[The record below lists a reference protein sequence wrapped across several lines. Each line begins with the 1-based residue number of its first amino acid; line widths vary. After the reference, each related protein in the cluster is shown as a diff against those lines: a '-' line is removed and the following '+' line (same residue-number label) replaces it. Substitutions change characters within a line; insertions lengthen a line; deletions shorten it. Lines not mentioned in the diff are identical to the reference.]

1 MSKTLFGTDG
11 VRGVAN
17 QDLSPELALALGRVA
32 AAFAVE
38 RDGRPRILLG
48 RDTRLSSTMLE
59 SAFAAGCCSSG
70 CEVFQ
75 AGVIPTGTL
84 ARFVREDGYS
94 MGAMVSAS
102 HNPAEDNGIKLIG
115 SDGRKLPD
123 ELELEFEK
131 RLHAEGAPRA
141 EPHAI
146 GTVSA
151 LDGLLE
157 RHIEWTR
164 SVFPARLHGL
174 RVLVDCAHGAATE
187 WARPVLEAAGA
198 EVVELGVQP
207 NGLNINA
214 EGGAT
219 KPEYLLRAT
228 LEAKAQVGL
237 AFDGDADRV
246 VLADEKGRLV
256 NGDHILALWALHRK
270 RLGTLHPP
278 IVVGTV
284 MSNMGMERLLADHGV
299 HLDRAPVG
307 DRYVVERMD
316 ATGALAGGEQS
327 GHIVFREKAPTG
339 DGIVTALEVLQVIA
353 QTGKALAELADLYE
367 AWPQVLINVR
377 VRNRSG
383 WRTEA
388 VERGIAEAERIL
400 GKEGRLVVRASGTQ
414 PILRVMCEHQDRNVR
429 DSVAERILE
438 LLHDEAGGSV
448 YSRVELTD
456 ALGD

>member
-17 QDLSPELALALGRVA
+17 QDLSPELALALGRA
-32 AAFAVE
+32 AAALAVQRE
-38 RDGRPRILLG
+38 GHPRILLG
-48 RDTRLSSTMLE
+48 RDPRLSSTMLE
-59 SAFAAGCCSSG
+59 CAFAAGCCSSG
-70 CEVFQ
+70 GEVFL

-84 ARFVREDGYS
+84 ARFVREDGYA

-115 SDGRKLPD
+115 PDGRKLSD
-123 ELELEFEK
+123 AFE
-131 RLHAEGAPRA
+131 AEIETTLDADGAPRA
-141 EPHAI
+141 DPRRV
-146 GTVSA
+146 GTVNA
-151 LDGLLE
+151 LSGLLE
-157 RHIEWTR
+157 RHIAWTR
-164 SVFPARLHGL
+164 AAFPMRLDGL

-187 WARPVLEAAGA
+187 WARPVMEAAGA
-198 EVVELGVQP
+198 EVVETGVRP

-219 KPEYLLRAT
+219 KPQYLLRAT
-228 LEAKAQVGL
+228 LEAKAHIGL
-237 AFDGDADRV
+237 AFDGDADRA
-246 VLADEKGRLV
+246 VLADENGRLV

-270 RLGTLHPP
+270 RLGTLDPP

-284 MSNMGMERLLADHGV
+284 MTNMGMERLLAEHGV
-299 HLDRAPVG
+299 RLERAPVG

-353 QTGKALAELADLYE
+353 QTGKALSELAALYE
-367 AWPQVLINVR
+367 PWPQVLINVR
-377 VRNRSG
+377 VRDRSA
-383 WRTEA
+383 WRTAA
-388 VERGIAEAERIL
+388 VEHGIAEAEREL
-400 GKEGRLVVRASGTQ
+400 GNEGRLLVRASGTQ
-414 PILRVMCEHQDRNVR
+414 PMLRVMCEHHDREHR
-429 DSVAERILE
+429 DRVAERVLQ
-438 LLHDEAGGSV
+438 LLIDEAGGDI